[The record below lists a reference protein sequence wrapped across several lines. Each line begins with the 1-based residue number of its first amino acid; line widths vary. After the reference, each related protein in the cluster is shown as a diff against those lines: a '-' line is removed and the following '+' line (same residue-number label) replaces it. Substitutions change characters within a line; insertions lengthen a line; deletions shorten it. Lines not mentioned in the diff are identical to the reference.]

1 MRAAGCQ
8 GSFNLGRGTHVTFR
22 SVFAVGEFRAMWA
35 AEALSQAGD
44 QLARVALAVLVFQRT
59 DSAAL
64 TGLTYALTLAPAFLG
79 GIFLSGLADRFPRRE
94 VMVVT
99 DVLRAALIG
108 LVAVPGIPFPLIC
121 VLVAGVS
128 FLQAPFKAAQLALLP
143 TVLPGDLF
151 LVGMGVRNIT
161 MQTAQMVGFAGG
173 GVLVNAINPYLGLA
187 LDAATFLA
195 SAFCVRFGVHSR
207 PAAASRDTRPSFV
220 SSARA
225 GARLIW
231 REPGLRILLLLG
243 WLTAFLIVY
252 EGLAAPY
259 TAEFHGGPVAVG
271 LILASDPLGSV
282 IGALIFSRWVS
293 PKTRPKVLGPLAIAS
308 CVPLLPCFFAPGLA
322 VSLVLFA
329 LAGALGTAVLMQ
341 SSASFTRGVPDP
353 SRAQALGLSQSG
365 VATIQGVSPLLAGL
379 LADGIGTART
389 VGIVGVIG
397 LVIAIPAALAW
408 RKVFSAEPDRWY
420 ATTDTE

>member
-1 MRAAGCQ
+1 M
-8 GSFNLGRGTHVTFR
+8 GRGTRVTFR
-22 SVFAVGEFRAMWA
+22 QVFAVGEFRALWA

-44 QLARVALAVLVFQRT
+44 QLARVALAVLVYQRT
-59 DSAAL
+59 NSAAL

-94 VMVVT
+94 VMVVS
-99 DVLRAALIG
+99 DVLRAVLIG
-108 LVAVPGIPFPLIC
+108 LVAVPGIPFALIC

-143 TVLPGDLF
+143 TVLPGDLYV
-151 LVGMGVRNIT
+151 VGLGIRNIT
-161 MQTAQMVGFAGG
+161 MQTAQMIGFAGG
-173 GVLVNAINPYLGLA
+173 GVLIGAINPTLGLV

-195 SAFCVRFGVHSR
+195 SALLVRFGLLARAAATSKTSR
-207 PAAASRDTRPSFV
+207 PPFF

-225 GARLIW
+225 GAQLIW
-231 REPGLRILLLLG
+231 RDSGLRVLLLIG

-259 TAEFHGGPVAVG
+259 TAEFGGSAVAVG

-282 IGALIFSRWVS
+282 IGALVFSRWVS
-293 PKTRPKVLGPLAIAS
+293 PMVRSRALGPLTIAA
-308 CVPLLPCFFAPGLA
+308 CLPLLPVFLKPGL
-322 VSLVLFA
+322 VISVVLFA

-341 SSASFTRGVPDP
+341 SSAAFTRGVPDH

-365 VATIQGVSPLLAGL
+365 VATIQGLSPLLAGL
-379 LADGIGTART
+379 LADRIGTART
-389 VGIVGVIG
+389 IGIVGVIG
-397 LVIAIPAALAW
+397 LLIAIPAALAW
-408 RKVFSAEPDRWY
+408 RRVYAAEPDRWH

>member
-1 MRAAGCQ
+1 
-8 GSFNLGRGTHVTFR
+8 LGRGTHVTFR
-22 SVFAVGEFRAMWA
+22 SVFAVAEFRAMWA

-44 QLARVALAVLVFQRT
+44 QLARVALAILVFQRT

-94 VMVVT
+94 VMVVS
-99 DVLRAALIG
+99 DVLRALLIG
-108 LVAVPGIPFPLIC
+108 LVAVPGVPFAAIC

-143 TVLPGDLF
+143 TVLPGDLYV
-151 LVGMGVRNIT
+151 VGLGIRNIT
-161 MQTAQMVGFAGG
+161 MQTAQMIGFAGG
-173 GVLVNAINPYLGLA
+173 GVLIAAINPNVGLV

-195 SAFCVRFGVHSR
+195 SGLFVRLGVLAR
-207 PAAASRDTRPSFV
+207 PAAASKTNRPPFF
-220 SSARA
+220 SSAGA

-231 REPGLRILLLLG
+231 RDRGLRVLLLLG

-259 TAEFHGGPVAVG
+259 TAEIGGGPIAVG

-282 IGALIFSRWVS
+282 IGALVFSRWVS
-293 PKTRPKVLGPLAIAS
+293 PKVRPKVLGPLAVAS
-308 CVPLLPCFFAPGLA
+308 AVPLLPVFLAPGLV
-322 VSLVLFA
+322 VSVVLFA

-341 SSASFTRGVPDP
+341 SSASFTRGVPDA

-365 VATIQGVSPLLAGL
+365 VATIQGLSPLLAGL

-408 RKVFSAEPDRWY
+408 RRTFAAEPDRWY

>member
-1 MRAAGCQ
+1 
-8 GSFNLGRGTHVTFR
+8 LGRGTRVTFR
-22 SVFAVGEFRAMWA
+22 QVFAVGEFRALWA

-44 QLARVALAVLVFQRT
+44 QLARVALAILVYQRT
-59 DSAAL
+59 NSAAL

-94 VMVVT
+94 VMVVS
-99 DVLRAALIG
+99 DVLRAVLIG
-108 LVAVPGIPFPLIC
+108 LVAVPGMPFAPIC

-143 TVLPGDLF
+143 TVLPGDLYV
-151 LVGMGVRNIT
+151 VGLGIRNIT
-161 MQTAQMVGFAGG
+161 MQTAQMLGFAGG
-173 GVLVNAINPYLGLA
+173 GLLIAAINPSLGLI

-195 SAFCVRFGVHSR
+195 SALLVRFGLLTR
-207 PAAASRDTRPSFV
+207 PASTNKTNRPPFF
-220 SSARA
+220 SSAQA

-231 REPGLRILLLLG
+231 RDGGLRVLLLLG

-259 TAEFHGGPVAVG
+259 TAEFGGSAVAVG

-282 IGALIFSRWVS
+282 LGALVFSRWVS
-293 PKTRPKVLGPLAIAS
+293 PEARQRVLGPLAIAA
-308 CVPLLPCFFAPGLA
+308 CVPLLPVFAKPGL
-322 VSLVLFA
+322 VISVVLFA

-341 SSASFTRGVPDP
+341 SSASFTRGVPDH

-365 VATIQGVSPLLAGL
+365 VATIQGLSPLLAGL
-379 LADGIGTART
+379 LADKIGTART
-389 VGIVGVIG
+389 VGVVGVIG
-397 LVIAIPAALAW
+397 LLIAIPAALVW
-408 RKVFSAEPDRWY
+408 RRILAAEPDRWH
-420 ATTDTE
+420 ASTNTE